1 MSRRPHASSTL
12 ASLTTLAL
20 GLAACDSTPATTT
33 DAGPSGEV
41 DAATEPGTDTGPSE
55 GRDAFVATD
64 DAAARSD
71 AGPQPGFD
79 VPRDRTWHYVELPGA
94 ECANGSTL
102 GIGLNLDP
110 SADRV
115 VVFLQGGGACWD
127 VATCVLLDTASHLN
141 DTLDEATVLGEAR
154 SAGGFILDRE
164 DATNPYRDQSY
175 VYVPYCTGDVHAGD
189 TVTDYSTPR
198 TMASIHHRGAHNVE
212 LVLSRLATTLPAL
225 DRVTMAGES
234 AGGYGVTVNAF
245 RARLAFPDARVDVLD
260 DSGILVDADPE
271 QWAQMMASWRP
282 PLPADCPECLERVTN
297 LIPYYE
303 RTMRPG
309 ERFAVLASREDETIR
324 TYFNYSPDTMAML
337 VDAMAEDMATTTHHR
352 AYVVNGSQHVHL
364 RRSAPE
370 AVRSWVTAFATD
382 DPSWD
387 NVVP

>member
-1 MSRRPHASSTL
+1 MSRRSHASSTL

-324 TYFNYSPDTMAML
+324 TYFNYSPKTWRRRP
-337 VDAMAEDMATTTHHR
+337 TTART
-352 AYVVNGSQHVHL
+352 
-364 RRSAPE
+364 
-370 AVRSWVTAFATD
+370 W
-382 DPSWD
+382 
-387 NVVP
+387 